1 MRKYYFGVIDPNY
14 STEYSIGGLVITV
27 YHYFKKEGEKMK
39 KTPLKKNIINI
50 NDYEGK
56 HHPSAK
62 IDKYP
67 NVTIDEDGVK
77 DLTKGTTT
85 LEDEEIQC
93 KKDYLIGLIVV
104 LLHALKIRVLSN
116 IKYRLSGIIL
126 DPGHL
131 KAPRIIGRKI
141 TKYVCML
148 KRLIPT
154 KEYSQISNSLVPH
167 FIYKKDIDIIYSKIN
182 IMTKKQLDD
191 EYSKLIDNN
200 KENNPIKKKLE
211 Y

>member
-14 STEYSIGGLVITV
+14 SAEYSIGGLVITV

-39 KTPLKKNIINI
+39 KTPFKQNIINI

-77 DLTKGTTT
+77 DLTKSTSA
-85 LEDEEIQC
+85 LEDKEIQC
-93 KKDYLIGLIVV
+93 NKDYLIGLIVV
-104 LLHALKIRVLSN
+104 LLHALKTRVLSN
-116 IKYRLSGIIL
+116 IKYRLSGRIL
-126 DPGHL
+126 DQGHL
-131 KAPRIIGRKI
+131 KAPGIIGKNVS
-141 TKYVCML
+141 KYVCML

-154 KEYSQISNSLVPH
+154 EEYSQISDSLVPH
-167 FIYKKDIDIIYSKIN
+167 FVYKKDIDKIYSKIN
-182 IMTKKQLDD
+182 TMTNKQLND
-191 EYSKLIDNN
+191 EYSNLIDTN
-200 KENNPIKKKLE
+200 KENNPTKKKLE